1 VANLLLARSA
11 ARRRELELG
20 AGRARL
26 VRQILTE
33 SFLRAAMACV
43 AGLEIALGIVR
54 ALLAI
59 ADMRGLEVYMN
70 LSVLGFPRNNSWCQR
85 GGTKR

>member
-1 VANLLLARSA
+1 
-11 ARRRELELG
+11 
-20 AGRARL
+20 
-26 VRQILTE
+26 
-33 SFLRAAMACV
+33 MACV

-70 LSVLGFPRNNSWCQR
+70 LPVLGFPRNNSWCQR
-85 GGTKR
+85 GETKR